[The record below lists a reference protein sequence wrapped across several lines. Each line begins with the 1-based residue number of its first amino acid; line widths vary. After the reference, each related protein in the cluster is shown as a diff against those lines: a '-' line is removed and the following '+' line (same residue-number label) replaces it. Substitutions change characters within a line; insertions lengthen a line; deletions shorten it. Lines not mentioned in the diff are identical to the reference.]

1 MDILLCS
8 RSGEEWYKFRSAIL
22 PLLQPH
28 VVKAYAK
35 QHKQVASNFVDY
47 IQMKMDESS
56 SEIVTDICQHLMKFS
71 IEGMLLLYHKQ
82 LIIHCVPTCFNRLKC
97 EFHWRDTQNMFV
109 HSCYISITMSVN

>member
-1 MDILLCS
+1 MDILWCS

-35 QHKQVASNFVDY
+35 QHMQVANSFVDY

-71 IEGMLLLYHKQ
+71 IEGMLLLYDKQ
-82 LIIHCVPTCFNRLKC
+82 LITYCLPTCFHLLKH
-97 EFHWRDTQNMFV
+97 EFH
-109 HSCYISITMSVN
+109 

>member
-28 VVKAYAK
+28 VIKAYAK
-35 QHKQVASNFVDY
+35 QHMLVAKNFVDY

-71 IEGMLLLYHKQ
+71 IEGMLLLYDKK
-82 LIIHCVPTCFNRLKC
+82 LIIHCVPTCFNPLKH
-97 EFHWRDTQNMFV
+97 EFH
-109 HSCYISITMSVN
+109 

>member
-35 QHKQVASNFVDY
+35 QHTQVASSFVDY
-47 IQMKMDESS
+47 IQMKMNESS
-56 SEIVTDICQHLMKFS
+56 SEIVTDICQHVMKFS
-71 IEGMLLLYHKQ
+71 IEGMLLLHDKQ
-82 LIIHCVPTCFNRLKC
+82 LITYCVPTCLNPLKH
-97 EFHWRDTQNMFV
+97 EFH
-109 HSCYISITMSVN
+109 

>member
-28 VVKAYAK
+28 VIKAYAK
-35 QHKQVASNFVDY
+35 QHMQVASNFVDY

-71 IEGMLLLYHKQ
+71 IEGMLLLYDKK
-82 LIIHCVPTCFNRLKC
+82 LIIHCVPTCFNPLKH
-97 EFHWRDTQNMFV
+97 EFH
-109 HSCYISITMSVN
+109 